1 MDAPVTD
8 RAADIVERCQTLVED
23 LGHAHV
29 QQWKD
34 ANPGMKAIGCLP
46 GYAPLE
52 IIHAAGF
59 LPVGVYGGGDQ
70 LEIIRGDAYFQSY
83 ICHIPRSVVEL
94 GVSGKLDALDGF
106 VFPSTCDVI
115 RNLSGMWQLLFEG
128 KYVKYFDVPQ
138 NFRRTL
144 GGRFF
149 KQELE
154 DLARGLVGLG
164 GHEITPARLAA
175 AIADYDVHRTA
186 IEQLFDARAAHPE
199 RVPSWEMYLVIRAG
213 MLLPVNE
220 HTQLMIEYLEAA
232 RAREARVR
240 DNPRVIVHGAFCE
253 QPPLGLVRTLERA
266 GCYVVEDDFSL
277 QQRWIRGP
285 VLTDDGDPWAALVDA
300 FLDRSRPS
308 AIRYIGDA
316 PRGTELIDV
325 VQRTGAEG
333 VVLASP
339 SFCDPSL
346 LDLPM
351 LTTELDAAGIPWT
364 SFKYAEN
371 TGQFQGIREQAGT
384 FSDSIRLWSE
394 A

>member
-1 MDAPVTD
+1 MDPSMND
-8 RAADIVERCQTLVED
+8 PADEVVATCVELLED
-23 LGHAHV
+23 LDLGAVKRWKEAHPDGH
-29 QQWKD
+29 
-34 ANPGMKAIGCLP
+34 AIGCLP

-52 IIHAAGF
+52 LIHAAGC
-59 LPVGVYGGGDQ
+59 LPVGVFGGGDA

-94 GVSGKLDALDGF
+94 GVSGRLDPLDGF

-115 RNLSGMWQLLFEG
+115 RNLSGMWQMLFEG
-128 KYVKYFDVPQ
+128 RYVKYFDVPQ
-138 NFRRTL
+138 NFRGSL

-149 KQELE
+149 RAELE
-154 DLARGLVGLG
+154 DLARGLEGIGGLPV
-164 GHEITPARLAA
+164 TPERLAA
-175 AIADYDVHRTA
+175 AIADYDVHRA
-186 IEQLFDARAAHPE
+186 VIEQLFDARAAHPE
-199 RVPSWEMYLVIRAG
+199 RIPSWEMYAVMRAG
-213 MLLPVNE
+213 GVLPVDE
-220 HTQLMIEYLEAA
+220 HTELMLRYLHAA
-232 RAREARVR
+232 RARAARKR
-240 DNPRVIVHGAFCE
+240 DNPRVVVQGAFCE
-253 QPPLGLVRTLERA
+253 QPPLALVRTLERA

-285 VLTDDGDPWAALVDA
+285 VLSGGEDPWQALINA
-300 FLDRSRPS
+300 FLERSRPS
-308 AIRYIGDA
+308 AIRYMGDA
-316 PRGTELIDV
+316 PRGTELIEV
-325 VQRTGAEG
+325 VRRTRAEG

-351 LTTELDAAGIPWT
+351 LTAELDAAGIPWT

-371 TGQFQGIREQAGT
+371 TGQLQGIREQAGT

>member
-1 MDAPVTD
+1 MDASMSVD
-8 RAADIVERCQTLVED
+8 DIVEQCRVMVED
-23 LGHAHV
+23 LDLSSVVA
-29 QQWKD
+29 WKE
-34 ANPGMKAIGCLP
+34 ANPDKKAIGCLP
-46 GYAPLE
+46 GYAPVE
-52 IIHAAGF
+52 VIRAAGF
-59 LPVGVYGGGDQ
+59 LPVGVFGGGDH

-115 RNLSGMWQLLFEG
+115 RNLSGMWQILFEG
-128 KYVKYFDVPQ
+128 RYVKYFDVPQ
-138 NFRRTL
+138 NFRGSL

-149 KQELE
+149 RQELE
-154 DLARGLVGLG
+154 DLGRGLEGLG
-164 GHEITPARLAA
+164 GHALTPERLAD
-175 AIADYDVHRTA
+175 AIADYDVNRA
-186 IEQLFDARAAHPE
+186 VIEQLFDARAAHPE
-199 RVPSWEMYLVIRAG
+199 RVPSWEMYLVMRAG
-213 MLLPVNE
+213 LLMPVEE
-220 HTQLMIEYLEAA
+220 HTELMLRYLQGA
-232 RAREARVR
+232 RAREGKVR

-253 QPPLGLVRTLERA
+253 QPPLDLVRTLERA

-285 VLTDDGDPWAALVDA
+285 VLNGSAGPWQSLVTA
-300 FLDRSRPS
+300 FLERSRPS

-316 PRGTELIDV
+316 PRGTELIEV
-325 VQRTGAEG
+325 VRRTGAEG

-351 LTTELDAAGIPWT
+351 LTAELDAAGIPWT